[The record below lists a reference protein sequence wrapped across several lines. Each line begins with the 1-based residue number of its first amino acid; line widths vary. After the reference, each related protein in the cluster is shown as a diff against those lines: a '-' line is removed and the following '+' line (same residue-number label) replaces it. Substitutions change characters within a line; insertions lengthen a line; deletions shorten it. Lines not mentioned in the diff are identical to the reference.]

1 MGGTEDTCALV
12 DVRENGSPR
21 GIRVRSGRCRDRPS
35 HGCVAARRPSRG
47 RDPTPLRPRHES
59 PDDVLRDGTRGAVF
73 AAGAFHFT
81 RAVTSDPVAGPRARE
96 PVGAAGE
103 EVSARLA
110 VAGALAV
117 ALLAIAGAAQCGAS
131 CPSYASLHAIAPQTL
146 PPTARHGLINHLPQ
160 YPLVALAT
168 PRQRARAARV
178 LDRLVAAAER
188 GAGETYARQPGSYDT
203 SPDLR
208 GDRSVFFFM
217 RSAVKSREASPS
229 STSPDPRR

>member
-1 MGGTEDTCALV
+1 M
-12 DVRENGSPR
+12 
-21 GIRVRSGRCRDRPS
+21 
-35 HGCVAARRPSRG
+35 
-47 RDPTPLRPRHES
+47 
-59 PDDVLRDGTRGAVF
+59 
-73 AAGAFHFT
+73 
-81 RAVTSDPVAGPRARE
+81 
-96 PVGAAGE
+96 GAAGE

-117 ALLAIAGAAQCGAS
+117 ALLAIAGAAHSAVPPALVCKLPRDS
-131 CPSYASLHAIAPQTL
+131 TQTL

-168 PRQRARAARV
+168 PRQRARALASSTDWSQPLSV
-178 LDRLVAAAER
+178 GV
-188 GAGETYARQPGSYDT
+188 GETYVRQPGVDT
-203 SPDLR
+203 SPELRKR